1 MKLKSISL
9 MLALLLSAGSA
20 IYTAEVPKAYAQEAG
35 QPEADTGS
43 FTYRTLDDGTIEIS
57 RYSGSD
63 TDLVIPAKIDGKSVS
78 SISFFDKT
86 ELYSHLSTSVKN
98 VVIPDGVTRIDSS
111 AFEECRQ
118 LESITIPDSVTE
130 MGIRAFNGCSSL
142 TARSEEHTSEL
153 QSPS

>member
-1 MKLKSISL
+1 

-63 TDLVIPAKIDGKSVS
+63 TDLVIPAKIDGK
-78 SISFFDKT
+78 
-86 ELYSHLSTSVKN
+86 HL
-98 VVIPDGVTRIDSS
+98 R
-111 AFEECRQ
+111 
-118 LESITIPDSVTE
+118 
-130 MGIRAFNGCSSL
+130 
-142 TARSEEHTSEL
+142 
-153 QSPS
+153 